1 MDKCYW
7 REIEARNLGEDIQF
21 KCRCNIDD
29 ETCKALKLFLRDKYD
44 FVYIITEYPNEDGTY
59 REQYDFTVDSNN
71 PKAIVAG
78 WLMFRDR

>member
-7 REIEARNLGEDIQF
+7 REIKAWNLGEDIQF

-29 ETCKALKLFLRDKYD
+29 ETYKALKLFLRDKYD
-44 FVYIITEYPNEDGTY
+44 FVDIITEYPNEDGTH
-59 REQYDFTVDSNN
+59 REHHDFTVDPNN
-71 PKAIVAG
+71 PKAILAG